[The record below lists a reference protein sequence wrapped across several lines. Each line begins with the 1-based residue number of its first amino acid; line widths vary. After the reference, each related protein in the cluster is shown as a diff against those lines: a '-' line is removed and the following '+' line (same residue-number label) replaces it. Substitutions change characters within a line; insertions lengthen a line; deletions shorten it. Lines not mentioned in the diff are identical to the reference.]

1 MLGSTSPP
9 VTGPAPPT
17 FRRSPSNVPSGPPS
31 PHPVALSTR
40 QPSSAQPTAIP
51 TTQAPS
57 PWPTPQ
63 PTTLAP
69 QAQSDAKANSAAAAG
84 MSSSTTTGVAIG
96 CALVAVLMFA
106 GIFFCMRSSSG
117 GNKDPYA
124 SWVEWRLRHG
134 GGAAVVEG
142 DVALRNMGANKQ
154 VADTT
159 SSRGS
164 DFDHTAVY
172 GSSGTGRGRD
182 YSPSFVPYV
191 GSEARRASRVPS
203 MRPQAYGGGGSASP
217 SARRPTHMQHAP
229 AYM

>member
-1 MLGSTSPP
+1 
-9 VTGPAPPT
+9 
-17 FRRSPSNVPSGPPS
+17 
-31 PHPVALSTR
+31 
-40 QPSSAQPTAIP
+40 
-51 TTQAPS
+51 
-57 PWPTPQ
+57 
-63 PTTLAP
+63 
-69 QAQSDAKANSAAAAG
+69 

-106 GIFFCMRSSSG
+106 GIFYCMRSSSG

-124 SWVEWRLRHG
+124 SWVERRLRHG

-172 GSSGTGRGRD
+172 GVYGNRRD
-182 YSPSFVPYV
+182 LSPSFVPYV
-191 GSEARRASRVPS
+191 GSEARRASRAPS